1 MMNAISV
8 LQEGTQ
14 WAHEFLEIVT
24 ADVTPEQA
32 HWHPLGIANPLGAVY
47 AHAVLAEDGVINGM
61 LKGGAPLFASTWADK
76 TGVSDPQFQMTLEW
90 AQGLKVELPTF
101 RQYAQ
106 AVYTATN
113 DYLASLSDESLS
125 RQIDLSNVGLGQ
137 KPLSWC
143 LNALVISHLNNMIG
157 EISCLKGLQGA
168 KGYPF

>member
-1 MMNAISV
+1 MNAISGF
-8 LQEGTQ
+8 QEGIQ
-14 WAHEFLEIVT
+14 WAHEFLEMVT
-24 ADVTPEQA
+24 ANVTPEQA
-32 HWHPLGIANPLGAVY
+32 HWRPPGIANPLGAIY
-47 AHAVLAEDGVINGM
+47 AHAVLAEDSVINGM
-61 LKGGAPLFASTWADK
+61 LKEGIPLFASTWAGK

-90 AQGLKVELPTF
+90 AQRLKVDLPTF

-113 DYLASLSDESLS
+113 DYLASLTDESLS
-125 RQIDLSNVGLGQ
+125 RQIDLSDVGLDQ

-168 KGYPF
+168 KGYPS

>member
-1 MMNAISV
+1 MNAISAF
-8 LQEGTQ
+8 QEGAQ
-14 WAHEFLEIVT
+14 WAHEFLEMVT

-32 HWHPLGIANPLGAVY
+32 HWRPPGIANPLGAIY
-47 AHAVLAEDGVINGM
+47 AHAVLVEDGVINGM
-61 LKGGAPLFASTWADK
+61 LKGGAPLFASTWAGK
-76 TGVSDPQFQMTLEW
+76 TGVSDPQHQMTLEW
-90 AQGLKVELPTF
+90 AQGLKVDLPAF
-101 RQYAQ
+101 RPYAQ
-106 AVYTATN
+106 AVYAATN
-113 DYLASLSDESLS
+113 DYLASLTDEALS

>member
-1 MMNAISV
+1 MSAIAV

-32 HWHPLGIANPLGAVY
+32 HWYPGGIANPLGAIY

-61 LKGGAPLFASTWADK
+61 FKGSAPLFASTWAGK
-76 TGVSDPQFQMTLEW
+76 TGISDPQFQMTLTW
-90 AQGLKVELPTF
+90 AQGLKVDLPTF
-101 RQYAQ
+101 RPYAQ

-113 DYLASLSDESLS
+113 DYLASLTDESLC
-125 RQIDLSNVGLGQ
+125 RQIDLSNAGGLGQ

-168 KGYPF
+168 KGYPV

>member
-1 MMNAISV
+1 MKAISV

-14 WAHEFLEIVT
+14 WAHEFLEMVT

-32 HWHPLGIANPLGAVY
+32 HWRPPGIANPLGAIY
-47 AHAVLAEDGVINGM
+47 AHAVLAEDGVIGM
-61 LKGGAPLFASTWADK
+61 LKGSAPLFASTWAGK
-76 TGVSDPQFQMTLEW
+76 TGVSDPQFQMTLEGS
-90 AQGLKVELPTF
+90 QGLKVDLPTF

-125 RQIDLSNVGLGQ
+125 GEIDLSNAGLGQ

-143 LNALVISHLNNMIG
+143 LNALLISHLNNMIG

>member
-1 MMNAISV
+1 MNAISV
-8 LQEGTQ
+8 LQEGAQ
-14 WAHEFLEIVT
+14 WAHEFLEMVT

-32 HWHPLGIANPLGAVY
+32 HWCPPGIANPLGALY

-61 LKGGAPLFASTWADK
+61 LKGSAPLFASTWAGK

-90 AQGLKVELPTF
+90 AQGLKVDLPTF

-113 DYLASLSDESLS
+113 DYLASLTDESLS

-137 KPLSWC
+137 KPLSWY

>member
-1 MMNAISV
+1 MMKAISV

-14 WAHEFLEIVT
+14 WAHEFLEMVMV
-24 ADVTPEQA
+24 DVTPDQA
-32 HWHPLGIANPLGAVY
+32 HWRPLGIANPLGAVY
-47 AHAVLAEDGVINGM
+47 ADGVIGM
-61 LKGGAPLFASTWADK
+61 LKGSAPLFASTWAGK

-113 DYLASLSDESLS
+113 DYLASLTDESLS

-143 LNALVISHLNNMIG
+143 LNALLISHLNNMIG